1 MNRLTEEKKTIF
13 LLESNFHQVYARAL
27 LNVFASSLMK
37 MCYGCVVDHPS
48 QIHHEC
54 LILSEEET
62 VQLCFDDMLKNV
74 DEDAILQ
81 IWNQNVNNL
90 QDISPEVL
98 SDYKLRIFSNE
109 WRANDMKTLSW
120 RENMQ
125 RTVIRLIKHERC
137 FHYIY
142 GEGQ

>member
-1 MNRLTEEKKTIF
+1 
-13 LLESNFHQVYARAL
+13 
-27 LNVFASSLMK
+27 
-37 MCYGCVVDHPS
+37 
-48 QIHHEC
+48 
-54 LILSEEET
+54 
-62 VQLCFDDMLKNV
+62 MLKNV

-81 IWNQNVNNL
+81 IWNQNVNDL

-98 SDYKLRIFSNE
+98 PDYKLRIFSDE

-125 RTVIRLIKHERC
+125 HTVIRLIKLERC